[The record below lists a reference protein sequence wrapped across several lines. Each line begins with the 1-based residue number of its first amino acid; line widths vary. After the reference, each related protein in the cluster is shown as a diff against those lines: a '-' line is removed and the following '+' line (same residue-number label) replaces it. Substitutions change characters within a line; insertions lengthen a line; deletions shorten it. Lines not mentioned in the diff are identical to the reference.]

1 MPVLAV
7 TVAGQPFD
15 MMGYVAEQSVFGL
28 FFKSAYDAFN
38 FENNVLTKITDA
50 DYPGWSTVTPT
61 SITRTGSTATVTLA
75 SPVNWQSGSTVT
87 IAGAVE
93 TEYNGAFVIAV
104 TDSTHFDYDVTG
116 TPTTPATGT
125 ITAKGGRTTVPGVAY
140 LDGYFFGLD
149 QNAVIYN
156 SGLNDP
162 TAWGALDFIT
172 AAIEP
177 GGGVALAKSQNYL
190 IAFKEWST
198 EFFYDVGNPTGSP
211 LSPVLSAFTLVGCAV
226 GESVAELDETVYWVS
241 KARQKGRSVHKM
253 VGLQQ
258 QLVSTP
264 DIERILAASD
274 LSSVYAYGVKLSGHS
289 FYILGLRDIDVTLAY
304 DATAGTWAQ
313 WSSLTAQTPKSC
325 TLTQSGGVATAACTA
340 HGYADGAA
348 VTIAGATPSDYNGL
362 KQIRVTSADAF
373 IFSVASG
380 AASPA
385 TGTITA
391 TGYDEGYFRYTHYV
405 AAAGRDLVL
414 HETTGAL
421 VEITPDA
428 YTDDGAPIALKLR
441 TGKLDS
447 GNENYKSIGQ
457 IRVIGEKQG
466 GDSMLRWSDDDY
478 ATNSACRP
486 VDLSSV
492 QARIRRCGAYRRRS
506 FELLHVAALPVQ
518 LEALELD

>member
-1 MPVLAV
+1 MTTLSV

-15 MMGYVAEQSVFGL
+15 VLGYVAEQSIFGL
-28 FFKSAYDAFN
+28 FFKSSYDAFN

-50 DYPGWSTVTPT
+50 DYPGWSTVTP
-61 SITRTGSTATVTLA
+61 SGITRSGSTATVTLS

-87 IAGAVE
+87 ITGAVE
-93 TEYNGAFVIAV
+93 TEYNGDFVISV
-104 TDSTHFDYDVTG
+104 TDSTHFDYEVTG
-116 TPTTPATGT
+116 APTTPATGT
-125 ITAKGGRTTVPGVAY
+125 ITATGGRTTVPGVAY
-140 LDGYFFGLD
+140 LDGYFFVMD
-149 QNAVIYN
+149 ANAVIYN

-162 TAWGALDFIT
+162 TAWGALDFVT

-198 EFFYDVGNPTGSP
+198 EFFYDAGNPTGSP

-241 KARQKGRSVHKM
+241 KARQKGRAVHKM

-264 DIERILAASD
+264 DIDRILATSD
-274 LSSVYAYGVKLSGHS
+274 LSSVYSYGVKLSGHS
-289 FYILGLRDIDVTLAY
+289 FYVLGLRDIDVTLAY

-325 TLTQSGGVATAACTA
+325 TLTQTGGVATAACTA

-362 KQIRVTSADAF
+362 KQIRVTSADSF
-373 IFSVASG
+373 TFSIASS

-391 TGYDEGYFRYTHYV
+391 AGYDEGYFRYAHYV

-447 GNENYKSIGQ
+447 SNENYKSLGQ

-466 GDSMLRWSDDDY
+466 SEAMLRWSDDDY

-486 VDLSSV
+486 VDLSSA

-506 FELLHVAALPVQ
+506 FEVLHIADLPVQ

>member
-1 MPVLAV
+1 
-7 TVAGQPFD
+7 
-15 MMGYVAEQSVFGL
+15 
-28 FFKSAYDAFN
+28 
-38 FENNVLTKITDA
+38 
-50 DYPGWSTVTPT
+50 
-61 SITRTGSTATVTLA
+61 
-75 SPVNWQSGSTVT
+75 
-87 IAGAVE
+87 
-93 TEYNGAFVIAV
+93 
-104 TDSTHFDYDVTG
+104 
-116 TPTTPATGT
+116 
-125 ITAKGGRTTVPGVAY
+125 
-140 LDGYFFGLD
+140 
-149 QNAVIYN
+149 
-156 SGLNDP
+156 
-162 TAWGALDFIT
+162 
-172 AAIEP
+172 
-177 GGGVALAKSQNYL
+177 
-190 IAFKEWST
+190 
-198 EFFYDVGNPTGSP
+198 
-211 LSPVLSAFTLVGCAV
+211 
-226 GESVAELDETVYWVS
+226 
-241 KARQKGRSVHKM
+241 M

-264 DIERILAASD
+264 DIDRILATSD

-466 GDSMLRWSDDDY
+466 GEAMLRWSDDDY
-478 ATNSACRP
+478 TTNSACRP

-506 FELLHVAALPVQ
+506 FEVLHIAALPVQ